1 MFLLLTRYHYWLDN
15 ITYNYYI
22 CIILYVYLHPN
33 IYIYIYNIFYNRN
46 LKNRKTIYKLR
57 WYPQQ
62 PRRFIFTNLSE
73 ACCEAK
79 RWKPSAE
86 PVEPDPALHQR
97 FPKPSFPQPS
107 PEPVEP
113 DLALHQSLRNLHRN
127 LHRKPVEPDLALH
140 QSLPDLLRNRLGTL
154 LNLTSFCTKASQ
166 TFSGTPEPCWTWPLC
181 TKASHTFSGTFGTF
195 GTSLNLTRRLHQS
208 TPEPFWAEDPAVG
221 EKNIYYIYNIYNYTI
236 IKMHTVYI
244 FYIYLVF
251 YQGSGCTKPWWSGTV
266 VWIVVF
272 KILGVHHGNL

>member
-33 IYIYIYNIFYNRN
+33 IYIYNIFYNRN

-140 QSLPDLLRNRLGTL
+140 QSLPDLLRNPSW
-154 LNLTSFCTKASQ
+154 N
-166 TFSGTPEPCWTWPLC
+166 PVEPDLV
-181 TKASHTFSGTFGTF
+181 
-195 GTSLNLTRRLHQS
+195 LHQS
-208 TPEPFWAEDPAVG
+208 LSDLLRNSRSPVEPDRSAPKPPTPSPEPSEPSP
-221 EKNIYYIYNIYNYTI
+221 E
-236 IKMHTVYI
+236 
-244 FYIYLVF
+244 
-251 YQGSGCTKPWWSGTV
+251 PR
-266 VWIVVF
+266 
-272 KILGVHHGNL
+272 

>member
-1 MFLLLTRYHYWLDN
+1 M
-15 ITYNYYI
+15 
-22 CIILYVYLHPN
+22 CIYTQ

-113 DLALHQSLRNLHRN
+113 DLALHQSL
-127 LHRKPVEPDLALH
+127 
-140 QSLPDLLRNRLGTL
+140 PDLLRNRLGTL

-166 TFSGTPEPCWTWPLC
+166 TFSGTPEPC
-181 TKASHTFSGTFGTF
+181 
-195 GTSLNLTRRLHQS
+195 
-208 TPEPFWAEDPAVG
+208 
-221 EKNIYYIYNIYNYTI
+221 
-236 IKMHTVYI
+236 
-244 FYIYLVF
+244 
-251 YQGSGCTKPWWSGTV
+251 
-266 VWIVVF
+266 
-272 KILGVHHGNL
+272 